1 MVRWTRSARIVPAK
15 YLEAV
20 QWGKDISDYTTK
32 KFNTKVDVY
41 VDSFGEFGTIRWF
54 CDFADLAAVEDLQK
68 KILADQ
74 EYLQKVSKA
83 AELLIPGTAFD
94 MVMRSI

>member
-20 QWGKDISDYTTK
+20 KWGKDVSDYITTK
-32 KFNTKVDVY
+32 FKIKVDVY

-54 CDFADLAAVEDLQK
+54 CDYPDLAALENHQRQ
-68 KILADQ
+68 ILADS
-74 EYLQKVSKA
+74 EYLPKVSKG
-83 AELLIPGTAFD
+83 AELLMPGTAFD
-94 MVMRSI
+94 TVMRSI

>member
-20 QWGKDISDYTTK
+20 QWGKDVSDYITK
-32 KFNTKVDVY
+32 KFKIQVNVY
-41 VDSFGEFGTIRWF
+41 LDSFGEFGTIRWF
-54 CDFADLAAVEDLQK
+54 CDFADLAGVEDLQK

-74 EYLQKVSKA
+74 EYLKKVSKG
-83 AELLIPGTAFD
+83 AELLMPGTAFD
-94 MVMRSI
+94 TVMRSL